1 MSSFDNRQSSVTN
14 GLQIPELVDQLS
26 PVEQLPFPDST
37 PQPGKTTRR
46 LEYDSSPNVKEIL
59 SDPGAAQH
67 LAKYVTSPRVTRI
80 LPDINTGAL
89 SFPPT
94 ERTTT
99 ALRQPIVIRGTG
111 KKKPHAMHPPKGR
124 KWVISISAIILLFF
138 ISLGSA
144 LAASPLNGGSGHLT
158 NPIQLVANLVHTSN
172 NSPSLVA
179 QQATATAILQQDGYD
194 PGSGMGV
201 STQAGAGGLNRFAF
215 GQCTYWANMRYHALT
230 GYWVPWLGN
239 AYQWAYGASSSGW
252 IVSSTPR
259 VPSIIVLQPG
269 VQGASYFGHVAVVER
284 INPDGSV
291 YTSNFNWYANGGWDR
306 LSYWTFTPGP
316 GVSFVWHG

>member
-124 KWVISISAIILLFF
+124 KWIISIVAMVLLLC
-138 ISLGSA
+138 ITLGTA
-144 LAASPLNGGSGHLT
+144 LAASPLNGEISHVP
-158 NPIQLVANLVHTSN
+158 NPIGR
-172 NSPSLVA
+172 SL
-179 QQATATAILQQDGYD
+179 I
-194 PGSGMGV
+194 
-201 STQAGAGGLNRFAF
+201 
-215 GQCTYWANMRYHALT
+215 
-230 GYWVPWLGN
+230 
-239 AYQWAYGASSSGW
+239 
-252 IVSSTPR
+252 
-259 VPSIIVLQPG
+259 
-269 VQGASYFGHVAVVER
+269 
-284 INPDGSV
+284 
-291 YTSNFNWYANGGWDR
+291 
-306 LSYWTFTPGP
+306 
-316 GVSFVWHG
+316 